1 MQNYDRRTWPM
12 PARALA
18 LSLALVIC
26 GVPES
31 FAGVVQQSQTA
42 DGVAPSPASNP
53 MVTPAKDLPDN
64 PGASQESNT
73 TPAQQDQSRESSTAT
88 PAPQDQKQP
97 ANAQKEDQ
105 QEPAGAAAAQEGP
118 TVGGAASRPA
128 GMAIAPAKQ
137 HQSRSLLI
145 KVGAIAAGAI
155 ALGTVYALS
164 RGSPSRPPGTK

>member
-1 MQNYDRRTWPM
+1 MQNYDRLARRM

-26 GVPES
+26 GIPES
-31 FAGVVQQSQTA
+31 LAAVVQQSQSA
-42 DGVAPSPASNP
+42 DGTAQTAPSNP
-53 MVTPAKDLPDN
+53 LGAPAKDLPDS
-64 PGASQESNT
+64 PGASQEPNNT
-73 TPAQQDQSRESSTAT
+73 SPPQQDQKT
-88 PAPQDQKQP
+88 P

-105 QEPAGAAAAQEGP
+105 QQPAGAAAAQAGP

-145 KVGAIAAGAI
+145 KVGAIAGGAI